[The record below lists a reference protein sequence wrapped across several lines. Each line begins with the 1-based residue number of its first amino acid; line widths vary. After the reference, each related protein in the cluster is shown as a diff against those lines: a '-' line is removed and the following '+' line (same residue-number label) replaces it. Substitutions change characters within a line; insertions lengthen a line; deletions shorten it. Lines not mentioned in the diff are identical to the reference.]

1 MTIPDREAREVVSE
15 WCNDVFGSPL
25 ASLDNADDLLERL
38 ALLTA
43 QPATASEDVVERASK
58 VICHSRGYAFCNEH
72 CREGCTGSEAT
83 RFDNGSTKTA
93 HALVLASLLR
103 QPEAFPTFRDDL
115 LMQTVM
121 RAYDSYG
128 GRSLVDLARAITEA
142 VLALIERTRAPEAA
156 PDVVDGFNAGR
167 IAPSVEPEF
176 YSYDKSQESVT
187 QTSVDSGVSE
197 REQQFTPLEISMLI
211 HFYAI
216 GTRFENIGAPAQQQA
231 LTRFKREGWIMADDS
246 TGTRFRTTD
255 SGDAVVKAICR
266 VPIAPS
272 PDTDAR
278 NKGLEEAAKYME
290 SRMSSSSFEAE
301 VNKQAASGIRFL
313 KSPPANGDE
322 VK

>member
-1 MTIPDREAREVVSE
+1 MTQSKQLELAMSALHEISEHPGPNAGEAAWKRIEIATDAIKSI
-15 WCNDVFGSPL
+15 S
-25 ASLDNADDLLERL
+25 

-43 QPATASEDVVERASK
+43 QPATASEDVVEQTRKQIELYLHQRGLGSSHEELAERLALLL
-58 VICHSRGYAFCNEH
+58 SR
-72 CREGCTGSEAT
+72 
-83 RFDNGSTKTA
+83 
-93 HALVLASLLR
+93 ASLLR

-313 KSPPANGDE
+313 KSPPANGD
-322 VK
+322 